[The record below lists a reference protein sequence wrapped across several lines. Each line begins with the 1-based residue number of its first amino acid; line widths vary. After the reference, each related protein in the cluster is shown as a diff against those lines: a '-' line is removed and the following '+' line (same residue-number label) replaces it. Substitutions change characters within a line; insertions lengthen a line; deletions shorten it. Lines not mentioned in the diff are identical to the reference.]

1 MKTGII
7 INRVLFG
14 SIEFLSAGES
24 VEIIERVNDNF
35 LIRKIGY
42 YEVFSCPSNNLVVN

>member
-7 INRVLFG
+7 INRVLLG

-24 VEIIERVNDNF
+24 VEIIERGNDNF

-42 YEVFSCPSNNLVVN
+42 FEILSCPSNNLIVE